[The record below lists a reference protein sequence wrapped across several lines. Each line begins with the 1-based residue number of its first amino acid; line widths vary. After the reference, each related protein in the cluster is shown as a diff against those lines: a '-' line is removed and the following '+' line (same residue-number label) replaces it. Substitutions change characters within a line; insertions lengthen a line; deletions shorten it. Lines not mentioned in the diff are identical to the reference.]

1 MNIIKLTDSTVLDKC
16 VGLPPSEGDHH
27 VAQIAS
33 LALNILANA
42 NKYVQN
48 CRRNSTISVLDLL
61 FPTDLMRG

>member
-1 MNIIKLTDSTVLDKC
+1 MLIE
-16 VGLPPSEGDHH
+16 GLPPAEGDHH

-33 LALNILANA
+33 LALNIMANA

-48 CRRNSTISVLDLL
+48 CHKNSTISVLDLL